1 MPFVNKMSHLASRLK
16 VWCRKKKPLQEELQ
30 DLEKEIEKIQL
41 LPLDQQ
47 DHAKEASLV
56 QRYEQTVTKL
66 NDSYLQ
72 RAKKNWAKDG
82 NRNTAFFH

>member
-1 MPFVNKMSHLASRLK
+1 LK
-16 VWCRKKKPLQEELQ
+16 
-30 DLEKEIEKIQL
+30 KIQI

-47 DHAKEASLV
+47 DHAKEATLV
-56 QRYEQTVTKL
+56 QRHEQTLTKL

-82 NRNTAFFH
+82 DRNTAFFTVPLPKEEGKTLSSQ